1 MSNVSLNL
9 HPMQKYQQA
18 VGADKS
24 ADKGQASETTGKSFG
39 EMFSDSIKEANNIQ
53 ASADTSMASFL
64 SGESNGLHK
73 TMLALE
79 KADISMR
86 LMVQVRNKAVEA
98 YREVMRMQ
106 V

>member
-9 HPMQKYQQA
+9 HPLQKYQQA
-18 VGADKS
+18 NGPVKTDENK
-24 ADKGQASETTGKSFG
+24 QASQTQSKSFG
-39 EMFSDSIKEANNIQ
+39 EMLSESIQEANQVQ
-53 ASADTSMASFL
+53 ANADTQMAGFL

-98 YREVMRMQ
+98 YREIMRMQ